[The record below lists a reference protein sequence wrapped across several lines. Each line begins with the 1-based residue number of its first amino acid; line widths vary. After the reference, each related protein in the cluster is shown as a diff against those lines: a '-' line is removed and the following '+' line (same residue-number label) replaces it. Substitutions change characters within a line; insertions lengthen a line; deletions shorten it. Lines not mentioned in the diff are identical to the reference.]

1 MSVRTMARVWDGSK
15 HSGTELLMLLAIA
28 DFADDAGNAYPSV
41 STLATKCR
49 MQPRNATRILRVLED
64 SGELAVC
71 LNEGPKGTNRY
82 RVVLEALGVQSSTGV
97 QSSAPL
103 QYMVATPAI
112 HGSQPL
118 HGNAYE
124 PSLNHQEPPK
134 EQRRVGKQKSDQ
146 QTFRQWYDL
155 SKPAADAIGD
165 KVIPLSDPIRD
176 YLTKLGL
183 DRQFLILHFEWFKEK
198 YLADD
203 RKQKDW
209 LATFR
214 NSIKGNWAKLWYRT
228 PDGAWRLTVA
238 GKQFAL
244 AHDFD
249 PEMQSQPESDWTGGA
264 T

>member
-1 MSVRTMARVWDGSK
+1 MARVWEFSAHGGS
-15 HSGTELLMLLAIA
+15 ELLMLLAIG
-28 DFADDAGNAYPSV
+28 DFADDAGEAYPSI
-41 STLATKCR
+41 STLAQKCR
-49 MQPRNATRILRVLED
+49 TTSRYAIKLLDALVA
-64 SGELAVC
+64 SGELQVVKH
-71 LNEGPKGTNRY
+71 GGVMGRGGMTNRY
-82 RVVLEALGVQSSTGV
+82 RILLEQLGIQSTKDVNQSSVVNQSTG
-97 QSSAPL
+97 SSAPGDNEVVH
-103 QYMVATPAI
+103 Q
-112 HGSQPL
+112 GSPK
-118 HGNAYE
+118 

-146 QTFRQWYDL
+146 RTFRQWYE
-155 SKPAADAIGD
+155 SAKPAADAIGD
-165 KVIPLSDPIRD
+165 KVIPLSDPIRG

-183 DRQFLILHFEWFKEK
+183 DREFLILHFEWFKEK
-198 YLADD
+198 YLTDAK
-203 RKQKDW
+203 KQKDW